1 MLFTCLVIGMGDF
14 IDMYPTLPTVIDVGG
29 IKYYMLPGKP
39 IQDVYKSRDEYLR
52 TFGDIPDDERILRQ
66 YMGFSLQSKKR
77 LKFESP
83 EDKEK
88 LIDILK
94 RRATQLQRSQE
105 FSSSI
110 LKNTIFQRSYLNI
123 QKIIE
128 DLGGVG
134 VSAKLVEEVKSED
147 DEKCTKAKTAV
158 KAIPE
163 DRLFFILLEIAWYL
177 LHPDSVPKDIQCS
190 WAELIQE
197 LDTLRL
203 RGIVDQIKSTVPP
216 SDDGTPVNYFTK
228 AGLGDIKKSKATN
241 ALEMINEFVKK
252 MNGDDANKAM
262 KDRLEVL
269 LKVLKMKKYIDD
281 TSPINA
287 GTEKLLT
294 NSLITNPMR
303 GGAGVNKIDRPL
315 SQAMMP
321 FFDYF
326 KVVFDPIYA
335 FLETQLLVKVPN
347 TNGSIKSVTIPQLV
361 TMLHICNNL
370 KPSETP
376 GVDINSYG
384 IYRVIN
390 IGADILGFFKNM
402 LSHTAGYINDKLS
415 DPKEVMQFGT
425 HLFKLPKVRLTSLID
440 GDPLYKDPDTI
451 PYTRFLVLD
460 TNFKMKEGE
469 ADTEKTKALKDF
481 FKPEDL
487 YILCTNSKKYESID
501 MDIPMNLYT
510 IDFESVDV
518 TEPGLTNIRPY
529 EVPGVGPTKPAGGA
543 GEEKDTLNNYIDINP
558 PGVVYN
564 EAELALSIFI
574 LFKQLMPK

>member
-1 MLFTCLVIGMGDF
+1 MLFTQPVIGMGDF
-14 IDMYPTLPTVIDVGG
+14 IDLYPTLPAIIDVGG

-52 TFGDIPDDERILRQ
+52 TFGDDSDDERILRQ

-83 EDKEK
+83 EDKQK
-88 LIDILK
+88 LINILK
-94 RRATQLQRSQE
+94 RRAIQLQRSQE
-105 FSSSI
+105 FSSSV

-128 DLGGVG
+128 VLSGTDVR
-134 VSAKLVEEVKSED
+134 SKLAEVDKSED
-147 DEKCTKAKTAV
+147 DKCIKAKTAV
-158 KAIPE
+158 KTIPE

-203 RGIVDQIKSTVPP
+203 RGIVDQIKSAAPP
-216 SDDGTPVNYFTK
+216 SANGTPVNYFTK
-228 AGLGDIKKSKATN
+228 AGLGEIKKSKATN

-252 MNGDDANKAM
+252 MDGDDANKEM
-262 KDRLEVL
+262 KDRLEIL

-281 TSPINA
+281 ASPINT
-287 GTEKLLT
+287 GTEKSLT

-303 GGAGVNKIDRPL
+303 GGAGSMTNRVDRPL
-315 SQAMMP
+315 GQAMMP

-326 KVVFDPIYA
+326 KVVFDPIYT
-335 FLETQLLVKVPN
+335 FLETQLLAKVSN

-361 TMLHICNNL
+361 TLLHICNNI
-370 KPSETP
+370 KPVSDASMP
-376 GVDINSYG
+376 DQLSYG
-384 IYRVIN
+384 MYRVTN
-390 IGADILGFFKNM
+390 VGGDILGFFKNM
-402 LSHTAGYINDKLS
+402 LNHTAGYIDGSTLP
-415 DPKEVMQFGT
+415 DPDSVKKFGAQ
-425 HLFKLPKVRLTSLID
+425 LFKLPKVRLTSLIE
-440 GDPLYKDPDTI
+440 GDALYKDPAKL
-451 PYTRFLVLD
+451 PYTRFLVLGI
-460 TNFKMKEGE
+460 NFELKGTVP
-469 ADTEKTKALKDF
+469 DGPLKDF

-487 YILCTNSKKYESID
+487 YILCTNSKNNEIID
-501 MDIPMNLYT
+501 KDIPMNLYT
-510 IDFESVDV
+510 IDFENVNIS
-518 TEPGLTNIRPY
+518 EAGLSGV
-529 EVPGVGPTKPAGGA
+529 VPLDDTVKPAGGA
-543 GEEKDTLNNYIDINP
+543 GADSDTLDKHIDIT

-564 EAELALSIFI
+564 EAELGLSIFI